1 MLDFFVGSAFYARF
15 LQGGMGVGARV
26 LEGYISMYTCRYSC
40 VRVLPSRVH
49 GMQES
54 LPGCP
59 QSGGTDCDL

>member
-1 MLDFFVGSAFYARF
+1 MGCAFYAIF
-15 LQGGMGVGARV
+15 LQGGLGVGGGGWGG
-26 LEGYISMYTCRYSC
+26 EGPTGVYMYTCRYSC